1 MHKENIIMSRFE
13 KIPVPAIATFLSLL
27 TLSNVYGGLG
37 FVWFRYLC
45 MACGTVFIICY
56 ILKIILFPRTFLSE
70 YSQVIPCSLYAALTM
85 CMMIL
90 GSFYLEIG
98 TNFEMPVLAMIGK
111 FVWFVAVII
120 HTVHLIRFIALNMF
134 LKRNIMT
141 TMPSWFV
148 TLNGYMVACVTGG
161 AMNAKPLLIVI
172 TIYGCLIYVIMLPI
186 MIWRLLNVE
195 IKPAT
200 YHTMAIL
207 LAPCSLCVVSLINVF
222 GTPNALLLGF
232 MYICVLCSL
241 AFIIFKLPDFFSFKF
256 YPGYAGLTFP
266 MAIGIVA
273 TQKMAGYLTEA
284 GSGLAYAVSQ
294 LAGLQIFLTSGLVFY
309 VLVMLSRMLFMK
321 QFRD

>member
-1 MHKENIIMSRFE
+1 M
-13 KIPVPAIATFLSLL
+13 
-27 TLSNVYGGLG
+27 
-37 FVWFRYLC
+37 
-45 MACGTVFIICY
+45 
-56 ILKIILFPRTFLSE
+56 
-70 YSQVIPCSLYAALTM
+70 
-85 CMMIL
+85 
-90 GSFYLEIG
+90 
-98 TNFEMPVLAMIGK
+98 
-111 FVWFVAVII
+111 AVII

-186 MIWRLLNVE
+186 MIWRLINVE

-284 GSGLAYAVSQ
+284 GSGLANAVSQ